1 MNDIT
6 TKLILYHRA
15 SMLLTDLKRDV
26 NNSFG
31 ITRENLKPIDEYVEN
46 LLTELIYKD
55 KVPLKETVDVIKY
68 ANIDK
73 TKEQNEYVKQKLL
86 EMLDLVAR
94 DAFNCTC
101 DCHNKN
107 EDPS

>member
-15 SMLLTDLKRDV
+15 SMILTDLKRDV

-31 ITRENLKPIDEYVEN
+31 IPRENLKPIDEYVEN

-55 KVPLKETVDVIKY
+55 KVPVKETVDFIKY
-68 ANIDK
+68 ANIEK

-86 EMLDLVAR
+86 DLLDPIVQ
-94 DAFNCTC
+94 DVYKCKCN
-101 DCHNKN
+101 CHNKS

>member
-15 SMLLTDLKRDV
+15 SMLLTDLKRNV

-31 ITRENLKPIDEYVEN
+31 IPRENLKPIDEYVEN